1 MKVLIFEDEKPTAKR
16 LTQLLK
22 EIDAQIQV
30 LDVLSS
36 VKAGVEWYKNNPMP
50 DLIFQDIQL
59 NDGNCFEIFQSVEV
73 SAPVIFTTAFSD
85 YAIQSFQVNSIDY
98 IVKPYDKNEIEKA
111 IHKFRNL
118 KESFLLPEHQ
128 LLKEVVSKR
137 SVTAKKRFLVKV
149 GDNYKTI
156 NASEIAY
163 ILSEE
168 GLCFIHLYNQKKH
181 IVDYSIVELS
191 NLMDENEFFQ
201 INRQLILNIESISK
215 ITSWF
220 NSRLKI
226 EINVPIELDIVVS
239 RERVKNFKAWLD
251 R

>member
-1 MKVLIFEDEKPTAKR
+1 MKVLIFEDEKPTAQR
-16 LTQLLK
+16 LIQLLNELDP
-22 EIDAQIQV
+22 EIEI
-30 LDVLSS
+30 LDVLCS
-36 VKAGVEWYKNNPMP
+36 VEAGIEWYQKHAMP
-50 DLIFQDIQL
+50 DLVFQDIQL
-59 NDGNCFEIFQSVEV
+59 NDGNCFEIFQTVKV
-73 SAPVIFTTAFSD
+73 TAPVIFTTAFSD

-111 IHKFRNL
+111 IHKFKNF

-128 LLKEVVSKR
+128 LLKEAVSKQQ
-137 SVTAKKRFLVKV
+137 VTAKKRFLVKV
-149 GDNYKTI
+149 GDTYKTV
-156 NASEIAY
+156 NTNEIAY
-163 ILSEE
+163 VLSDE
-168 GLCFIHLYNQKKH
+168 GLCFIYLFSGKKH

-191 NLMDENEFFQ
+191 KQMDSNEFFQ

-226 EINVPIELDIVVS
+226 EIEPPIEIEIVVS